1 MGWCARCAGPCRFSI
16 QTTVSAVLDERTAT
30 GQDHTDAMIAL
41 MTQVTQGLGQI
52 ENPEV
57 LQLNTAPT
65 SKTE

>member
-1 MGWCARCAGPCRFSI
+1 
-16 QTTVSAVLDERTAT
+16 
-30 GQDHTDAMIAL
+30 MIAL